1 MTMSLKKKK
10 TSNALT
16 NKSHRNSQ
24 GPLLMKKESV
34 SNNLLQ
40 PQKARQ
46 ILTASID
53 KPLSANPFN
62 EMSKNKLILDL
73 VRLE

>member
-1 MTMSLKKKK
+1 
-10 TSNALT
+10 
-16 NKSHRNSQ
+16 
-24 GPLLMKKESV
+24 MKKESV